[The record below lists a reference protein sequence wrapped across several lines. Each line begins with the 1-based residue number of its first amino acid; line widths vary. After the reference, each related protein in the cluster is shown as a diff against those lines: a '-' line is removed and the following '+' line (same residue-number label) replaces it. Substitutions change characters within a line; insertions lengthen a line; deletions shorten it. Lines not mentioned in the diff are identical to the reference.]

1 MRFGRIRIEDGFF
14 IYNRHMMSNS
24 IPVQDILW
32 GYHKTQTADKR
43 LERVLLSHVL
53 VIITRRKK
61 RYEFEMPER
70 EAEDCILLL
79 RALNPE
85 FVWGF
90 PEGESIPL
98 AGSPNVR
105 DCGGFVTSEEHTIL
119 PRRLLYGGD
128 LYHLSQADQ
137 RILLE
142 EYHLRT
148 VIDLRSG
155 TEILKRP
162 DTEMAG
168 VEYYHIPI
176 LDEEEEKDV
185 HPGNWQE
192 MADSGEELSEEQM
205 EKMYERFASDHYSV
219 RQFAL
224 FLDVLRK
231 NEKGAVLWHGGAGKD
246 RTGAA
251 TALLLTILGV
261 PRNVVRENYL
271 RSNKALEQEE
281 HYMRRMLE
289 SRGEDLSLYEQRL
302 KNFYRVEESYLNR
315 FFYRIN
321 RTYGSIQRFL
331 SDQLLLSPKEIDQL
345 KERYL
350 V

>member
-32 GYHKTQTADKR
+32 GYQKTKTEEKR
-43 LERVLLSHVL
+43 QERLLLSHVL

-61 RYEFEMPER
+61 RYQFEMPEG
-70 EAEDCILLL
+70 EAQDCIRLLQ
-79 RALNPE
+79 ALNPE

-90 PEGESIPL
+90 PEGRSVDL
-98 AGSPNVR
+98 SGVPNVR
-105 DCGGFVTSEEHTIL
+105 DCGGLRTAEDLCIL
-119 PRRLLYGGD
+119 PHRLLFGGD

-142 EYHLRT
+142 DYHLKT
-148 VIDLRSG
+148 VIDFRSG
-155 TEILKRP
+155 REILKRP
-162 DTEMAG
+162 DTEMPG

-176 LDEEEEKDV
+176 LDEEEDLL

-192 MADSGEELSEEQM
+192 MADSGEELTEEQM
-205 EKMYERFASDHYSV
+205 EEMYERFAADHYSV

-271 RSNKALEQEE
+271 GSNKVLEQEE
-281 HYMRRMLE
+281 QYMRRMLE

-321 RTYGSIQRFL
+321 RTYGSMQRFL
-331 SDQLLLSPKEIDQL
+331 SGQLLLSSKEIEQL